1 MSPVLK
7 SHFRLQTKV
16 ESVSLV
22 LTNLE
27 TITHVGRRQGVW
39 AGKKEQA
46 VISEVAGLVG
56 SISGKSI

>member
-39 AGKKEQA
+39 AG
-46 VISEVAGLVG
+46 
-56 SISGKSI
+56 